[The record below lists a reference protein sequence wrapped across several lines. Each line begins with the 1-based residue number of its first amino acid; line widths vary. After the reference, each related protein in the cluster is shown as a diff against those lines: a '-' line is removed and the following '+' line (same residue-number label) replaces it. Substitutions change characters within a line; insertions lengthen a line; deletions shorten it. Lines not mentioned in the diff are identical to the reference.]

1 MKTLNKILIA
11 TVILTAVLV
20 VFVGGDDQS
29 NVTTPTR
36 VGGSS
41 APRGDDLENA
51 RRLGELAVRTGL
63 AVEYDV
69 SGWNRR
75 LDLSIS
81 SLLPGDARNIAT
93 AVCGTAREG
102 RWDQPW
108 TVRVFL
114 AVGDRPAAV
123 CRTN

>member
-1 MKTLNKILIA
+1 MRTLNKILIA
-11 TVILTAVLV
+11 TVISTAALV
-20 VFVGGDDQS
+20 VFDIGGGDDQS
-29 NVTTPTR
+29 NV
-36 VGGSS
+36 S
-41 APRGDDLENA
+41 APPADDVENA
-51 RRLGELAVRTGL
+51 YRLGELAVGTGL

-93 AVCGTAREG
+93 ALCGTAREG

-123 CRTN
+123 CTTK